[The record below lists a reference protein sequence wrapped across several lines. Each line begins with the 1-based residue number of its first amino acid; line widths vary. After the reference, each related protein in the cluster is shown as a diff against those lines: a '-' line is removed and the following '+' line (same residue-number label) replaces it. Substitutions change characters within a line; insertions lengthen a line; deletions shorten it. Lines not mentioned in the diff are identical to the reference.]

1 MESAQTKVAIVTGG
15 GAGIGKACALRFA
28 RAGFRVV
35 IVDLAA
41 EDGRQTLELIRADS
55 GEAIFCQSDVSQEAA
70 CQAWA
75 RTTLQRWGRIDVL
88 VANAGVQT
96 DGNLFEATEADWERV
111 IGVNLKG
118 VAYSCKAVLP
128 AMVEQKSGALVM
140 ISSVN
145 ALLGVGGGRMPLY
158 DASKAGVLALTRSLA
173 IAHGQAGIR
182 VNAIC
187 PGVTVTEYHERRA
200 AARGQTPAELR
211 ASLKGHALLGKPA
224 EPAQIAAAV
233 YFIASDEASH
243 ITGQALVVDGGL
255 TVMSHPI

>member
-1 MESAQTKVAIVTGG
+1 MSAQTEVAIITGG

-28 RAGFRVV
+28 QEEYRVV
-35 IVDLAA
+35 IADFSE
-41 EDGRQTLELIRADS
+41 EDGQHCLDTIQGNG
-55 GEAIFCQSDVSQEAA
+55 GEAIFLRGDVSQEFD

-75 RTTLQRWGRIDVL
+75 QAALDEWGRIDVL
-88 VANAGVQT
+88 VANAGVQVAG
-96 DGNLFEATEADWERV
+96 DLFEATEADWERV

-118 VAYSCKAVLP
+118 VAHSCKAVLP
-128 AMVEQKSGALVM
+128 AMVEQGSGAIVM
-140 ISSVN
+140 ISSIN
-145 ALLGVGGGRMPLY
+145 ALVGVARGGMPLY

-200 AARGQTPAELR
+200 TARGQTPEELR

-224 EPAQIAAAV
+224 EPYQIASAV
-233 YFIASDEASH
+233 YFLASADASH
-243 ITGQALVVDGGL
+243 ITGQSLVVDGGL
-255 TVMSHPI
+255 TAMSHPL